1 MPQIVVT
8 LGGNVVNKYVFDKD
22 IMSIGRSRDNDIVV
36 ENLAVSRNHARVRRE
51 DDRYILTDL
60 NSANG
65 TFLNGVQI
73 TKAELHHEDVVTIGK
88 HKLIFQDEALSDEAL
103 ISDAF
108 GAERTMLLDK
118 APVAYLVVTRGKQKD
133 LEFRLDKAEVA
144 IGRGADCDITLH
156 DWFVSKQHAVV
167 HRQGNT
173 FMLRD
178 AGSWRGTKVNEIQ
191 VTETVLK
198 DGDEIQMGGT
208 RLVFRVSEEEMP
220 RQLESRT
227 PMETPAPEPVAI
239 EEPAPPPEAEAE
251 PASAFEEEET
261 PAEETPAE
269 PAPAMEGEG
278 FGESSER
285 LLTELDEELREGAEM
300 IREVVSEVGSVLEP
314 EGEEPAA
321 AEEEEVREEAF
332 ADDEQPSTEPAL
344 AATMV
349 DAPAEEEQSEE
360 PAAAELQYW
369 GEETPEPAAE
379 EPDKVEL
386 EAEVVESEAVE
397 IETEEPVSAET
408 EAAEAEAM
416 EPEAPEAET
425 VEAAAEGAPTEEQ
438 TRDAP
443 PDEVQI
449 WEEALKN
456 KSGIIRKQAAQMLKK
471 LTGKDYDY

>member
-51 DDRYILTDL
+51 DDRYVLTDL

-73 TKAELHHEDVVTIGK
+73 TKAELHHDDVVTIGK
-88 HKLIFQDEALSDEAL
+88 HKLIFQDETLSDEAL

-208 RLVFRVSEEEMP
+208 RLVFRVSEEEQP
-220 RQLESRT
+220 RQLEART
-227 PMETPAPEPVAI
+227 PIETPAPEPVAI
-239 EEPAPPPEAEAE
+239 EEPAPPFEPEPE
-251 PASAFEEEET
+251 PGLGLEEEE
-261 PAEETPAE
+261 APAE
-269 PAPAMEGEG
+269 PAAAMPGEEV
-278 FGESSER
+278 GESER

-314 EGEEPAA
+314 EAGPGAGEEEGFREDLF
-321 AEEEEVREEAF
+321 AE
-332 ADDEQPSTEPAL
+332 DEQSTPRPL
-344 AATMV
+344 AATLV
-349 DAPAEEEQSEE
+349 DTPTEEESVAE
-360 PAAAELQYW
+360 PSAAEPEYW
-369 GEETPEPAAE
+369 GDETPEEAAE
-379 EPDKVEL
+379 EPATVEP
-386 EAEVVESEAVE
+386 EAEAIESEAVE
-397 IETEEPVSAET
+397 IETEEPSPPET
-408 EAAEAEAM
+408 EAAEAE
-416 EPEAPEAET
+416 PEAPEAEV
-425 VEAAAEGAPTEEQ
+425 VEAAAEGVPGEEPTQEAPS
-438 TRDAP
+438 
-443 PDEVQI
+443 DEVQI